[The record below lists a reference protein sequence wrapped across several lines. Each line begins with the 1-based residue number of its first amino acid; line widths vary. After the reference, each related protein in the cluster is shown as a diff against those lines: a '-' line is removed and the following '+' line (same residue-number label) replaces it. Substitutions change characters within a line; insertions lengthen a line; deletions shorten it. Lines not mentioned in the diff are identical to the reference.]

1 MVKLFVVGFPRDMKE
16 VELLE
21 MFSPYGA
28 VKSVKIITDKDSGV
42 SMGYGFIAM
51 EDESGAAR
59 AIASMNG
66 ATIEDREISVRIADD
81 KRTVI
86 ADDKPVSKTND
97 PNRAKRP
104 RRTPK

>member
-1 MVKLFVVGFPRDMKE
+1 MIKLFVVEFQRDMKE

-51 EDESGAAR
+51 EDEAGATR

-66 ATIEDREISVRIADD
+66 ASIDDREISVRIADY
-81 KRTVI
+81 KRTVTV
-86 ADDKPVSKTND
+86 DDKPVGKTND
-97 PNRAKRP
+97 FNRAKRP